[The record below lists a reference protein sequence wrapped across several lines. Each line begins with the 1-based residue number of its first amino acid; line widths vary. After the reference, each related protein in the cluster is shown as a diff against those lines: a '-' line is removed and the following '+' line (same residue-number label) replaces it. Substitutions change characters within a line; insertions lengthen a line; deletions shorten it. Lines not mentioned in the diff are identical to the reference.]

1 MLLCFLSHTPS
12 FIYDAR
18 AGLGEGFD
26 IIKEPHDHDGDLVY
40 GLYRI
45 SFLSPYDSLSSFS
58 SFSFA
63 PFSFFIY
70 LYNATRNNRGKD
82 SKGSTQNYFLLT
94 KFPEVHQSGSN
105 CSGVTL

>member
-12 FIYDAR
+12 FIYDAG

-70 LYNATRNNRGKD
+70 LYNATRNNRGEKQ
-82 SKGSTQNYFLLT
+82 KREHA
-94 KFPEVHQSGSN
+94 K
-105 CSGVTL
+105 